1 MPQARYPALIRDLLD
16 QGWTIQHSTVVR
28 RPRPPRRRRKWQL
41 ATDHPATPG
50 LIVETRRGRMVDHA
64 TYSSSESLVL
74 AATPTAVRALARQQ
88 PKSDTEA
95 VRIADVQLL
104 GQLTVAPGLAA
115 EQ

>member
-1 MPQARYPALIRDLLD
+1 MPRASYPALIRDLLE
-16 QGWTIQHSTVVR
+16 QGW
-28 RPRPPRRRRKWQL
+28 
-41 ATDHPATPG
+41 

-74 AATPTAVRALARQQ
+74 AATPTAVRTLARQQ

-95 VRIADVQLL
+95 VGIRDVQLL
-104 GQLTVAPGLAA
+104 GQLTVAPGLAD